1 MGGLSTQE
9 VEEKN
14 TSKSPLK
21 PALPA
26 KPTQTTPPKQTQ
38 NKPVSSVKKS
48 PATPAALNKGSK
60 LTAHSVQSPTLVA
73 NCLNKSNIANKL
85 ETLEKDS
92 NDSTSSHSDTNK
104 TCAEINKKT
113 ENIHEDENVSA
124 PNSTLEESKDVKN
137 SHNDTQTEKVI

>member
-38 NKPVSSVKKS
+38 NKPVSSVKQS
-48 PATPAALNKGSK
+48 LATPATLDKGSK

-73 NCLNKSNIANKL
+73 NCLNKSNIANKT
-85 ETLEKDS
+85 EILEKNS
-92 NDSTSSHSDTNK
+92 NDSTSSHSDTN
-104 TCAEINKKT
+104 TTYAEINKKT
-113 ENIHEDENVSA
+113 ENIHEDKNVSK
-124 PNSTLEESKDVKN
+124 STSSEDETKDDTN
-137 SHNDTQTEKVI
+137 SHN